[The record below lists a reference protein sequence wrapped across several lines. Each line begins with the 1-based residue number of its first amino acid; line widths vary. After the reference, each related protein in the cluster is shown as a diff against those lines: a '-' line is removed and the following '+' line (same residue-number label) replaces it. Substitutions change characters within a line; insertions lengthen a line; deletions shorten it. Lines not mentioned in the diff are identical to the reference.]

1 MFDGVKP
8 FKITKPIRLITLF
21 SGYDS
26 QALSLKYLGIPFEHY
41 KTSEW
46 AIKSIQALKD
56 LHFSNDNT
64 DYSGNMT
71 IAEVKAWLSGR
82 ISSDYSTPLNNKQI
96 ERLSEKEARKIYNN
110 MQATHNLG
118 SIMAING
125 NDLQIVDTDKFT
137 YVLTYSFPCLTA
149 DSLILTKDGYKP
161 IVDIKVGDYVL
172 TKSNTWQRVAKK
184 FSNGIHKTFYVQGMN
199 FENIHCTANHKF
211 YVRSKFYKGHK
222 QIRSFTEP
230 TFKEVKDITRNDY
243 FGVPV
248 IQIEKSFYTDDLDFW
263 YMIGYYLGDGW
274 LSKNRTDICLA
285 CNEKKFEKLQSR
297 LLKEKW
303 KWTCYFSSTCGRFRF
318 SNQNIYKFIQK
329 YIGTGCNKK
338 NISADILN
346 LPKQQLQSLFEGYL
360 DSDGCVINGKMQF
373 STVNRQMA
381 YGFSAIINKLYHR
394 AVSFNKN
401 KVKPQK
407 VIQGRI
413 VNQREWYLL
422 RFNPKNSKQDKAF
435 YENGYIWYPFNK
447 IEQGGDEFVF
457 NMEIEND
464 HSYIVQSCISKNC
477 QDLSTA
483 GKGAGMEKG
492 SGTRSG
498 LLWEVERLLKETK
511 ELPQVLLME
520 NVPEVIGSKNIKHF
534 AKWVEFLDNLGYHSK
549 WGLLNAKDFGIAQNR
564 NRCFMVSVLG
574 DYYYDM
580 PTGFKLEYV
589 LKDFL
594 DKNVDESYY
603 LKDETIRSLN
613 LHKER
618 HEAQGH
624 GFGWKPSNG
633 GVSLTQLKPKAD
645 IDRKVTLLLS
655 NQRRR
660 IEKVGTKVANT
671 IMARDYKGFGNQSM
685 NAVMEVPP
693 CEIERTE

>member
-1 MFDGVKP
+1 MFDGAKP

-56 LHFSNDNT
+56 LHFSCDNT
-64 DYSGNMT
+64 DYSEDMMV
-71 IAEVKAWLSGR
+71 AEVKAWLSGR

-137 YVLTYSFPCLTA
+137 YVLTYSFPC
-149 DSLILTKDGYKP
+149 
-161 IVDIKVGDYVL
+161 
-172 TKSNTWQRVAKK
+172 
-184 FSNGIHKTFYVQGMN
+184 
-199 FENIHCTANHKF
+199 
-211 YVRSKFYKGHK
+211 
-222 QIRSFTEP
+222 
-230 TFKEVKDITRNDY
+230 
-243 FGVPV
+243 
-248 IQIEKSFYTDDLDFW
+248 
-263 YMIGYYLGDGW
+263 
-274 LSKNRTDICLA
+274 
-285 CNEKKFEKLQSR
+285 
-297 LLKEKW
+297 
-303 KWTCYFSSTCGRFRF
+303 
-318 SNQNIYKFIQK
+318 
-329 YIGTGCNKK
+329 
-338 NISADILN
+338 
-346 LPKQQLQSLFEGYL
+346 
-360 DSDGCVINGKMQF
+360 
-373 STVNRQMA
+373 
-381 YGFSAIINKLYHR
+381 
-394 AVSFNKN
+394 
-401 KVKPQK
+401 
-407 VIQGRI
+407 
-413 VNQREWYLL
+413 
-422 RFNPKNSKQDKAF
+422 
-435 YENGYIWYPFNK
+435 
-447 IEQGGDEFVF
+447 
-457 NMEIEND
+457 
-464 HSYIVQSCISKNC
+464 
-477 QDLSTA
+477 QDLSSA

-520 NVPEVIGSKNIKHF
+520 NVPEVIGIKNIKHF
-534 AKWVEFLDNLGYHSK
+534 AKWVEFLDILGYHSK

-580 PTGFKLEYV
+580 PTGFKLQYV

-594 DKNVDESYY
+594 DKKVDESYY
-603 LKDETIRSLN
+603 LKDEMIRSLN

-655 NQRRR
+655 NQGRR

-693 CEIERTE
+693 PLRNRADGITLNRSKNFERPPLPNLSRTLDTSTNNGVVEWKNK